1 MQKNQ
6 KMGHLPLK
14 TLRFIQGGG
23 ASICK
28 TTGKYTNEVT
38 IFGQNG
44 PRIEGE
50 GERESEQNEGSLLM
64 MAFWLMLAGFIRE
77 ALGGG

>member
-1 MQKNQ
+1 MA
-6 KMGHLPLK
+6 
-14 TLRFIQGGG
+14 T
-23 ASICK
+23 
-28 TTGKYTNEVT
+28 
-38 IFGQNG
+38 
-44 PRIEGE
+44 RIEGE